1 MPVKTSNSFHEKP
14 EGFSPERRN
23 VFKKLRRLLKQIPKG
38 PATPSRASGTREKI
52 VRSMSRN
59 RAVVGAELCGRWSRI
74 VRSFQANRAVDFF
87 ALTSQCEGIVRS
99 IFPLP
104 ANPSEQAPARLRL
117 PGEKPRRKS
126 IKKEDASLRT
136 HPPVSF
142 TASVMQAI
150 KLQQELQQLLQQ
162 ELLLRLQQPQ
172 LQLWQQLQ
180 QLSFQLPSERLF
192 HLLSFQ
198 LPDVPSQQPS

>member
-23 VFKKLRRLLKQIPKG
+23 VFKKLRRLLKQFPKG
-38 PATPSRASGTREKI
+38 PATPFRASGTREKI

-59 RAVVGAELCGRWSRI
+59 RAVVGAELCGRWSR
-74 VRSFQANRAVDFF
+74 
-87 ALTSQCEGIVRS
+87 IVRS

>member
-23 VFKKLRRLLKQIPKG
+23 VFKKLRRLLKQFPKG

-59 RAVVGAELCGRWSRI
+59 RAVVGAELCGRFRP
-74 VRSFQANRAVDFF
+74 
-87 ALTSQCEGIVRS
+87 IVRS

-142 TASVMQAI
+142 TANVMQAI
-150 KLQQELQQLLQQ
+150 KLQQELQQLLLQ

>member
-23 VFKKLRRLLKQIPKG
+23 VFKKLRRLLKQFPKG

-59 RAVVGAELCGRWSRI
+59 RAVIGAELCGRFRP
-74 VRSFQANRAVDFF
+74 
-87 ALTSQCEGIVRS
+87 IVRS

-172 LQLWQQLQ
+172 LQLLQQLQ

>member
-14 EGFSPERRN
+14 EGFSPERR
-23 VFKKLRRLLKQIPKG
+23 RLLKQFPKG

-74 VRSFQANRAVDFF
+74 VRS
-87 ALTSQCEGIVRS
+87 

-104 ANPSEQAPARLRL
+104 ADPSEQAPARLRL

-150 KLQQELQQLLQQ
+150 KLQQEPQQLLQQ

>member
-1 MPVKTSNSFHEKP
+1 MPVKTSNSFHEKS

-23 VFKKLRRLLKQIPKG
+23 VFKKLRRLLKQFPKG

-59 RAVVGAELCGRWSRI
+59 RAVVGAELCGRFRP
-74 VRSFQANRAVDFF
+74 
-87 ALTSQCEGIVRS
+87 IVRS

-198 LPDVPSQQPS
+198 LPDVPSRQPS

>member
-23 VFKKLRRLLKQIPKG
+23 VFKKLRRLLKQFPKG

-52 VRSMSRN
+52 VRSMSRI
-59 RAVVGAELCGRWSRI
+59 RAVIGAELCGRFRP
-74 VRSFQANRAVDFF
+74 
-87 ALTSQCEGIVRS
+87 IVRS

>member
-1 MPVKTSNSFHEKP
+1 M
-14 EGFSPERRN
+14 FSLKRRN
-23 VFKKLRRLLKQIPKG
+23 VFKKLRRLLKQFPKG

-59 RAVVGAELCGRWSRI
+59 RAVIGAELCGRFRP
-74 VRSFQANRAVDFF
+74 
-87 ALTSQCEGIVRS
+87 IVRS

>member
-14 EGFSPERRN
+14 EGYSPERRN
-23 VFKKLRRLLKQIPKG
+23 VFKKLRRLLKQFPKG
-38 PATPSRASGTREKI
+38 PAPPSRASGTREKI

-59 RAVVGAELCGRWSRI
+59 RAVVGAELCGRWGR
-74 VRSFQANRAVDFF
+74 
-87 ALTSQCEGIVRS
+87 IVRS

-150 KLQQELQQLLQQ
+150 KLQQEPQQLLQQ

-172 LQLWQQLQ
+172 LQLRQQLQ

>member
-23 VFKKLRRLLKQIPKG
+23 VFKKLRRLLKQFPKG

-59 RAVVGAELCGRWSRI
+59 RAVVGAELCGRFRP
-74 VRSFQANRAVDFF
+74 
-87 ALTSQCEGIVRS
+87 IVRS

-150 KLQQELQQLLQQ
+150 KLQQEPQQLLQQ

>member
-23 VFKKLRRLLKQIPKG
+23 VFKKLRRLLKQLPKD

-74 VRSFQANRAVDFF
+74 VRS
-87 ALTSQCEGIVRS
+87 

-104 ANPSEQAPARLRL
+104 ADPSEQAPARLRL

-150 KLQQELQQLLQQ
+150 KLQQEPQQLLQQ

>member
-14 EGFSPERRN
+14 SGFSPERRN
-23 VFKKLRRLLKQIPKG
+23 VFKKLRRLLKQFPKG

-59 RAVVGAELCGRWSRI
+59 RAVVGAGSCGRFRP
-74 VRSFQANRAVDFF
+74 
-87 ALTSQCEGIVRS
+87 IVRS

>member
-23 VFKKLRRLLKQIPKG
+23 VFKKLRRLLKQFPKG

-59 RAVVGAELCGRWSRI
+59 RAVVGAELCGRWGR
-74 VRSFQANRAVDFF
+74 
-87 ALTSQCEGIVRS
+87 IVRS

-150 KLQQELQQLLQQ
+150 KLQQEL
-162 ELLLRLQQPQ
+162 LLRLQQPQ

>member
-74 VRSFQANRAVDFF
+74 VRS
-87 ALTSQCEGIVRS
+87 

-150 KLQQELQQLLQQ
+150 KLQQELLQQQ

-198 LPDVPSQQPS
+198 LPDAPSQQPS

>member
-23 VFKKLRRLLKQIPKG
+23 VFKKLRRLLKQFPKG

-59 RAVVGAELCGRWSRI
+59 RAVIGAELCGRFRP
-74 VRSFQANRAVDFF
+74 
-87 ALTSQCEGIVRS
+87 IVRS

-150 KLQQELQQLLQQ
+150 KLQQELHQLLQQ

>member
-23 VFKKLRRLLKQIPKG
+23 VFKKLRRLLKQFPKG

-74 VRSFQANRAVDFF
+74 VRS
-87 ALTSQCEGIVRS
+87 

-104 ANPSEQAPARLRL
+104 ANPSEQASARLRF

-198 LPDVPSQQPS
+198 LPDAPSQQPS

>member
-1 MPVKTSNSFHEKP
+1 MPVKTSNSFHEKS

-23 VFKKLRRLLKQIPKG
+23 VFKKLRRLLKQFPKG
-38 PATPSRASGTREKI
+38 PAPPSRASGTREKI

-59 RAVVGAELCGRWSRI
+59 RAVVGAELCGRWGR
-74 VRSFQANRAVDFF
+74 
-87 ALTSQCEGIVRS
+87 IVRS

-162 ELLLRLQQPQ
+162 ELLLHLQQPQ

-198 LPDVPSQQPS
+198 LPDVPSRQPS

>member
-23 VFKKLRRLLKQIPKG
+23 VFKKLRRLLKQFPKG
-38 PATPSRASGTREKI
+38 PAPPSRASETREKI
-52 VRSMSRN
+52 MRSMSRN
-59 RAVVGAELCGRWSRI
+59 RAVVGAELCGRWGRI
-74 VRSFQANRAVDFF
+74 VRSFQANRAVDF
-87 ALTSQCEGIVRS
+87 
-99 IFPLP
+99 PLP
-104 ANPSEQAPARLRL
+104 VNPSEQAPARLRL

>member
-1 MPVKTSNSFHEKP
+1 MKSHSVQ
-14 EGFSPERRN
+14 G
-23 VFKKLRRLLKQIPKG
+23 
-38 PATPSRASGTREKI
+38 EKI

-59 RAVVGAELCGRWSRI
+59 RAVIGAELCGRWGR
-74 VRSFQANRAVDFF
+74 
-87 ALTSQCEGIVRS
+87 IVRS

>member
-23 VFKKLRRLLKQIPKG
+23 VFKKLRRLLKQFPKG
-38 PATPSRASGTREKI
+38 PATPFRASGTRKKI
-52 VRSMSRN
+52 VRSMSR
-59 RAVVGAELCGRWSRI
+59 
-74 VRSFQANRAVDFF
+74 
-87 ALTSQCEGIVRS
+87 IVRS

>member
-59 RAVVGAELCGRWSRI
+59 RAVIGAELCGRFRP
-74 VRSFQANRAVDFF
+74 
-87 ALTSQCEGIVRS
+87 IVRS

>member
-23 VFKKLRRLLKQIPKG
+23 VFKKLRRLLKQFPKG

-59 RAVVGAELCGRWSRI
+59 RAVIGAELCGRFRP
-74 VRSFQANRAVDFF
+74 
-87 ALTSQCEGIVRS
+87 IVRS

-117 PGEKPRRKS
+117 PGEKPHRKS

>member
-1 MPVKTSNSFHEKP
+1 MPVKTSNSFHEKS

-23 VFKKLRRLLKQIPKG
+23 VFKKLRRLLKQFPKG

-59 RAVVGAELCGRWSRI
+59 RAVVGAELCGRFRP
-74 VRSFQANRAVDFF
+74 
-87 ALTSQCEGIVRS
+87 IVRS

-142 TASVMQAI
+142 TASAMQAI
-150 KLQQELQQLLQQ
+150 KLQQELHQLLQQ

>member
-23 VFKKLRRLLKQIPKG
+23 VFKKLRRLLKQFPKG

-59 RAVVGAELCGRWSRI
+59 RAVAEPESCGRFRP
-74 VRSFQANRAVDFF
+74 
-87 ALTSQCEGIVRS
+87 IVRS

>member
-23 VFKKLRRLLKQIPKG
+23 VFKKLRRLLKQFPKG

-59 RAVVGAELCGRWSRI
+59 RAVVGAELCGRFRP
-74 VRSFQANRAVDFF
+74 
-87 ALTSQCEGIVRS
+87 IVRS

-117 PGEKPRRKS
+117 PGEKPRQKS

-150 KLQQELQQLLQQ
+150 KLQQEPQQLLQQ

>member
-1 MPVKTSNSFHEKP
+1 MK
-14 EGFSPERRN
+14 SPRAFPLNAET
-23 VFKKLRRLLKQIPKG
+23 FLKKLRRLLKQFPKG

-52 VRSMSRN
+52 VQSMSRN
-59 RAVVGAELCGRWSRI
+59 RAVIGAELCGRFRP
-74 VRSFQANRAVDFF
+74 
-87 ALTSQCEGIVRS
+87 IVRS

>member
-23 VFKKLRRLLKQIPKG
+23 VFKKLRRLLKQFPKG
-38 PATPSRASGTREKI
+38 PAPPSRASGTKEKI
-52 VRSMSRN
+52 VQSMSRN
-59 RAVVGAELCGRWSRI
+59 RAVVGAELCGRFRP
-74 VRSFQANRAVDFF
+74 
-87 ALTSQCEGIVRS
+87 IVRS

-162 ELLLRLQQPQ
+162 ELLLHLQQPQ

>member
-23 VFKKLRRLLKQIPKG
+23 VFKKLRRLLKQFPKG

-59 RAVVGAELCGRWSRI
+59 RGVVGAELCGRFRP
-74 VRSFQANRAVDFF
+74 
-87 ALTSQCEGIVRS
+87 IVRS

-104 ANPSEQAPARLRL
+104 ADPSEQAPARLRL

-150 KLQQELQQLLQQ
+150 KLQQEPQQLLQQ

>member
-23 VFKKLRRLLKQIPKG
+23 VFKKLRRLLKQFPKG

-59 RAVVGAELCGRWSRI
+59 RAVVGAELCGRWSR
-74 VRSFQANRAVDFF
+74 
-87 ALTSQCEGIVRS
+87 IVRS

-150 KLQQELQQLLQQ
+150 KLQQEL
-162 ELLLRLQQPQ
+162 LLRLQQPQ

-198 LPDVPSQQPS
+198 LPDAPSQQPS

>member
-14 EGFSPERRN
+14 EGVSPERRN
-23 VFKKLRRLLKQIPKG
+23 VFKKLRRLLKQLPKG
-38 PATPSRASGTREKI
+38 PAPPSRASGTREKI
-52 VRSMSRN
+52 VQSMSRN
-59 RAVVGAELCGRWSRI
+59 RAVIGAELCGRFRP
-74 VRSFQANRAVDFF
+74 
-87 ALTSQCEGIVRS
+87 IVRS

>member
-87 ALTSQCEGIVRS
+87 CIDQSMRRYRAVDFS
-99 IFPLP
+99 
-104 ANPSEQAPARLRL
+104 PSC
-117 PGEKPRRKS
+117 KPFRTGFCPPPSSRRKTS
-126 IKKEDASLRT
+126 PEEYKKRGCILQDTSSSFFYCKCDASNQ
-136 HPPVSF
+136 
-142 TASVMQAI
+142 ASAGASAASSAGASSAFAAASASA
-150 KLQQELQQLLQQ
+150 LAAA
-162 ELLLRLQQPQ
+162 
-172 LQLWQQLQ
+172 
-180 QLSFQLPSERLF
+180 SAAFFSATF
-192 HLLSFQ
+192 
-198 LPDVPSQQPS
+198 

>member
-23 VFKKLRRLLKQIPKG
+23 VFKKLRRLLKQFPKG

-59 RAVVGAELCGRWSRI
+59 RAVIGAELCGRFRP
-74 VRSFQANRAVDFF
+74 
-87 ALTSQCEGIVRS
+87 IVRS

-104 ANPSEQAPARLRL
+104 ADPSEQAPARLRL

>member
-1 MPVKTSNSFHEKP
+1 MPVKTSSSFHEKP

-23 VFKKLRRLLKQIPKG
+23 VFKKLRRLLKQFPKG

-59 RAVVGAELCGRWSRI
+59 RAVVGAELCGRFRP
-74 VRSFQANRAVDFF
+74 
-87 ALTSQCEGIVRS
+87 IVRS

>member
-23 VFKKLRRLLKQIPKG
+23 VFKKLRRLLKQFPKG

-59 RAVVGAELCGRWSRI
+59 RAVVGAELCGRWGR
-74 VRSFQANRAVDFF
+74 
-87 ALTSQCEGIVRS
+87 IVRS

-104 ANPSEQAPARLRL
+104 ANLSEQAPARLRL

-162 ELLLRLQQPQ
+162 PQ

>member
-23 VFKKLRRLLKQIPKG
+23 VFKKLRRLLKQFPQG

-52 VRSMSRN
+52 VRSLGLN
-59 RAVVGAELCGRWSRI
+59 YAVVGAGSCGRFRP
-74 VRSFQANRAVDFF
+74 
-87 ALTSQCEGIVRS
+87 IVRS

-162 ELLLRLQQPQ
+162 ELLLHLQQPQ